1 MDKRSSE
8 HEKYMRTA
16 LEEAMKGARSG
27 EVPIG
32 AVVVLDGEVIGR
44 GHNLRES
51 LKDPAAHA
59 EMIALRE
66 AAGHLGRWVLEDCT
80 IYSTLEPCP
89 MCAAA
94 MVQSRVRNIV
104 FGARDLRWGACGT
117 LYDIARDPRLNHQCK
132 VTGGILSEE
141 CAKMLREFFQALRSK
156 GREMGGGMAEWSKAG
171 DSKSSRR

>member
-8 HEKYMRTA
+8 HERFMRTA

-66 AAGHLGRWVLEDCT
+66 AAGHLGMWILEDCT
-80 IYSTLEPCP
+80 VYSTLEPCP
-89 MCAAA
+89 YVRSSHGTVEGQEYRVRGKGSPLGSLRHPLRYCKGPEAESP
-94 MVQSRVRNIV
+94 VQSN
-104 FGARDLRWGACGT
+104 GWHT
-117 LYDIARDPRLNHQCK
+117 L
-132 VTGGILSEE
+132 
-141 CAKMLREFFQALRSK
+141 
-156 GREMGGGMAEWSKAG
+156 GRMC
-171 DSKSSRR
+171 